1 MKYFSRFLVVSL
13 FSLLCLPITG
23 FIVKRP
29 VNVIKKVYNDK
40 SIVKIYEPKD
50 LNKKDA
56 TALVFYTGANSLIP
70 GDIYSNFISS
80 LNNLNFTVNV
90 VTNNNEVTK
99 DFLEEIRGEYQEIV
113 AISHSSG
120 VVNAVATLNEEKSIK
135 RAIFLDPVD
144 NSKLVNQNFFDFFS
158 EDFYKLNYLSDILIL
173 NAKKSYFQ
181 ELKFPSFQELYESN
195 KSQIVYEWNTLLD
208 NIQLP
213 SFRLPFI
220 PLFALNLNKLQ
231 KINKK
236 INIEKLVADDYG
248 HSDVLDTLWSD
259 LMHSTLSEGS
269 ENRDQETLDNYH
281 EWLAEEIYLFLNKE
295 NIMTKETDITS
306 EVATINLLPSSAE
319 D

>member
-1 MKYFSRFLVVSL
+1 MKQFSRYLVVSL

-23 FIVKRP
+23 FVVKRP

-50 LNKKDA
+50 LNKKES

-70 GDIYSNFISS
+70 GDVYSNFIAS

-90 VTNNNEVTK
+90 VTNNNEVT
-99 DFLEEIRGEYQEIV
+99 DEFLYDIRDDYQEIV
-113 AISHSSG
+113 PISHSSG
-120 VVNAVATLNEEKSIK
+120 VVNAIATLNKQKSIK
-135 RAIFLDPVD
+135 RAVFLDPVD
-144 NSKLVNQNFFDFFS
+144 NSKLVNQKFFDFLS
-158 EDFYKLNYLSDILIL
+158 EDFYKLNYLSDILVL

-181 ELKFPSFQELYESN
+181 ELKLPSFQELYKTN
-195 KSQIVYEWNTLLD
+195 DSQIVYEWNTLLD
-208 NIQLP
+208 NFQLP
-213 SFRLPFI
+213 TFRLPFI

-236 INIEKLVADDYG
+236 VNIEKLLANDYG

-269 ENRDQETLDNYH
+269 ENRDQEILDSYH
-281 EWLAEEIYLFLNKE
+281 DWLAEQIYLFLNKE
-295 NIMTKETDITS
+295 NITNQIDN
-306 EVATINLLPSSAE
+306 TINLLPSSSDIQE
-319 D
+319 ID

>member
-1 MKYFSRFLVVSL
+1 MKQFSRFLVVSL

-80 LNNLNFTVNV
+80 LNNLNFTVGV

-99 DFLEEIRGEYQEIV
+99 DFLQEIKEEYQEIV
-113 AISHSSG
+113 PISHSSG
-120 VVNAVATLNEEKSIK
+120 VVNAVATLNEEKYIK

-158 EDFYKLNYLSDILIL
+158 EDFYKLNYLSDILVL

-181 ELKFPSFQELYESN
+181 ELKFSSFQELYETN

-208 NIQLP
+208 SIQLP
-213 SFRLPFI
+213 NFRLPFI
-220 PLFALNLNKLQ
+220 PLFALNLNKLK

-236 INIEKLVADDYG
+236 INIEKLVANDYG
-248 HSDVLDTLWSD
+248 HSDVLDTLWI
-259 LMHSTLSEGS
+259 
-269 ENRDQETLDNYH
+269 N
-281 EWLAEEIYLFLNKE
+281 FLIK
-295 NIMTKETDITS
+295 
-306 EVATINLLPSSAE
+306 
-319 D
+319 

>member
-1 MKYFSRFLVVSL
+1 MKQFSRYLVVSL

-23 FIVKRP
+23 FVVKRP

-50 LNKKDA
+50 LNKKES

-70 GDIYSNFISS
+70 GDVYSNFIAS

-90 VTNNNEVTK
+90 VTNNNEVT
-99 DFLEEIRGEYQEIV
+99 DEFLYDIRDDYQEIV
-113 AISHSSG
+113 PISHSSG
-120 VVNAVATLNEEKSIK
+120 VVNAIATLNKQKSIK
-135 RAIFLDPVD
+135 RAVFLDPVD
-144 NSKLVNQNFFDFFS
+144 NSKLVNQKFFDFLS
-158 EDFYKLNYLSDILIL
+158 EDFYKLNYLSDILVL

-181 ELKFPSFQELYESN
+181 ELKLPSFQELYKTN
-195 KSQIVYEWNTLLD
+195 DSQIVYEWNTLLD
-208 NIQLP
+208 NFQLP
-213 SFRLPFI
+213 TFRLPFI

-269 ENRDQETLDNYH
+269 ENRDQEILDSYH
-281 EWLAEEIYLFLNKE
+281 DWLAEQIYLFLNKE
-295 NIMTKETDITS
+295 NITNQIDN
-306 EVATINLLPSSAE
+306 TINLLPSSSDIQE
-319 D
+319 ID